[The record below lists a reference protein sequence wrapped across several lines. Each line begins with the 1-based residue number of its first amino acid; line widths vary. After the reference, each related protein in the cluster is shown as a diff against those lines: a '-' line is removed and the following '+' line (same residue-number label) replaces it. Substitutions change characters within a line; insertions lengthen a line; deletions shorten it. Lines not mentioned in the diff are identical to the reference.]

1 MRRLDEASRMKG
13 HDRQRRD
20 GLTTVPASF
29 RERIRSFLV
38 IFLNDLRKART
49 GLLIVLLIYSV
60 LIALIS
66 PILKSEEKAD
76 SLGQHLQFSVSIV
89 DEANSYFSELIAEV
103 VKDVKY
109 LDQVYFDTFEKAK
122 ERLDRN
128 ETILFFT
135 IPPDLF
141 EQTRTG
147 SVRESI
153 HLYLNPQKPMEAS
166 AIATLIRQYYFAIDR
181 IYSAVFGYQKEYV
194 KLGGDENHSWLQT
207 TKHALNSLSAYF
219 TKDRFVEKGRTPDQ
233 SAIYHALS
241 GILVLF
247 AFIPAMGVLY
257 QTSRLHETDLEDRT
271 ILIAGRIS
279 PAISRVLIGL
289 TWWIALVIPWL
300 IALRIAGVLETLLP
314 TALVLAGVYLFGA
327 CLMLFVG
334 RAHAPTVGVFQVGW
348 LIFFA
353 LILFGGVFYPT
364 SLFPAWLRA
373 GARFT
378 PMHAPMEAVFT
389 ALSEK
394 GSVATNNVLLSFWA
408 VPPAMALG
416 FIRIRRRRLCD

>member
-1 MRRLDEASRMKG
+1 MKG

-147 SVRESI
+147 SVR
-153 HLYLNPQKPMEAS
+153 
-166 AIATLIRQYYFAIDR
+166 
-181 IYSAVFGYQKEYV
+181 
-194 KLGGDENHSWLQT
+194 
-207 TKHALNSLSAYF
+207 
-219 TKDRFVEKGRTPDQ
+219 
-233 SAIYHALS
+233 
-241 GILVLF
+241 
-247 AFIPAMGVLY
+247 
-257 QTSRLHETDLEDRT
+257 
-271 ILIAGRIS
+271 
-279 PAISRVLIGL
+279 
-289 TWWIALVIPWL
+289 
-300 IALRIAGVLETLLP
+300 
-314 TALVLAGVYLFGA
+314 
-327 CLMLFVG
+327 
-334 RAHAPTVGVFQVGW
+334 
-348 LIFFA
+348 
-353 LILFGGVFYPT
+353 
-364 SLFPAWLRA
+364 
-373 GARFT
+373 
-378 PMHAPMEAVFT
+378 
-389 ALSEK
+389 
-394 GSVATNNVLLSFWA
+394 
-408 VPPAMALG
+408 
-416 FIRIRRRRLCD
+416 